1 MDRPLDA
8 ESTELQTQLDQLA
21 GRLGV
26 RFTPVGL
33 HTNDGL
39 NVYFG
44 DDGLYHFAYYER
56 GRLSYDSAGTLDDVL
71 YRYCESIV
79 SSDAA
84 RWSDR
89 KERFQYEF
97 NVLSGINPEW
107 AKRRVRELAASFR
120 ETRPDEQTPKGILL
134 LPDIGEQL

>member
-8 ESTELQTQLDQLA
+8 ESKELQNQLDRLA
-21 GRLGV
+21 SRLGV
-26 RFTPVGL
+26 RSTSVGL
-33 HTNDGL
+33 RTKDGINL
-39 NVYFG
+39 YFG
-44 DDGLYHFAYYER
+44 DDGLHHFAYYER
-56 GRLSYDSAGTLDDVL
+56 GKLSYDSPGTLDDVL
-71 YRYCESIV
+71 YRYCEDIV

-97 NVLSGINPEW
+97 DVLTDINPEW
-107 AKRRVRELAASFR
+107 AKRRVRELAVSFR
-120 ETRPDEQTPKGILL
+120 EARPHEQTPKGILL